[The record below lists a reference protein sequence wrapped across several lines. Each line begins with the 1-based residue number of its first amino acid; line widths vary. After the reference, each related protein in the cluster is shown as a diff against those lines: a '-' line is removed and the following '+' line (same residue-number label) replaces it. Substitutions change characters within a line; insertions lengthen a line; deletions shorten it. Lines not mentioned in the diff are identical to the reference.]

1 MDKILFVINPV
12 AGEGKGHQVI
22 PKISNYFAKS
32 EYDIIISPR
41 KGIIEEIVREGVS
54 TTYYRSVI
62 AVGGDGTLMET
73 LNGLIDYEGSVGIVP
88 IGSGNDFAKTL
99 GIEENINDALKII
112 DEGYTKEIYS
122 AWINSQR
129 FLNVIGIGIDAM
141 IIDYKESSKFFKGKL
156 NYLLATIK
164 GILKYRATQLNVT
177 IDGKEYN
184 FKPLFIAIGNGK
196 YIGNGMKITP
206 NADLTSER
214 FEICIVGD
222 LKKSVLLRN
231 ITNLYKGL
239 HGGVDGVEFLKGRTI
254 KIQFNEVR
262 PVDIDGNLINCK
274 SVDIKKSDRK
284 IKFLVK
290 E

>member
-22 PKISNYFAKS
+22 PKINNHFAKS
-32 EYDIIISPR
+32 EYDIIISPK
-41 KGIIEEIVREGVS
+41 KGIIEEIVREKVS
-54 TTYYRSVI
+54 NIHYRSVI

-73 LNGLIDYEGSVGIVP
+73 LNGLIDYKGSVGIVP

-99 GIEENINDALKII
+99 GIAENINDALKII
-112 DEGYTKEIYS
+112 DEGYTREIYS
-122 AWINSQR
+122 AWINGQR

-141 IIDYKESSKFFKGKL
+141 IIDYKERSKFLKGKF
-156 NYLLATIK
+156 NYLVATIK
-164 GILKYRATQLNVT
+164 GILKYKATQLNVT
-177 IDGKEYN
+177 IDDKEYN

-214 FEICIVGD
+214 FGVCIVGD

-239 HGGVDGVEFLKGRTI
+239 HGDVDGVEFLKGRTI

-274 SVDIKKSDRK
+274 SVDIKKSDSK